1 MGSSRQPTEGV
12 PMSRFNVPVLAGIG
26 LVAFGAVVYGL
37 DSWRSGHRGGQIE
50 YILKN
55 ARQIT
60 TIDVPPLGD
69 GELVIATDVP
79 MPGARI
85 TDPDLGFSVEA
96 LSYSRSVEIFQWREY
111 KDTSSGQTQYS
122 YQKEWVGSPISS
134 ASFDSLRYRNYGSLP
149 FRDRTIRAE
158 EVTFGDLKL
167 DKAFFSS
174 FPSSSRLNVSRE
186 MYDTMPNYFQQRF
199 AILDG
204 GLFPNRSPEI
214 GDIRVRFTAVQPRQ
228 STVVGAY
235 SGGKIVP
242 AKTEAGEIA
251 ILREGNLSLDE
262 LADAEKSSNRSVGIF
277 LKIVAAMLAVSGV
290 VLAGIGIRQ
299 GGSVVPAR
307 SRA

>member
-1 MGSSRQPTEGV
+1 
-12 PMSRFNVPVLAGIG
+12 MSRFNVPVLAGIG

-37 DSWRSGHRGGQIE
+37 DSWRSGHRGGQID
-50 YILKN
+50 YVLKN

-60 TIDVPPLGD
+60 TIDVPPLED

-79 MPGARI
+79 MPSARI

-96 LSYSRSVEIFQWREY
+96 LSYSRSVEILQWREY
-111 KDTSSGQTQYS
+111 KDTSSGQPQYT

-134 ASFDSLRYRNYGSLP
+134 AFFESTRHRNRGDLP
-149 FRDRTIRAE
+149 FRDRTIQAD

-174 FPSSSRLNVSRE
+174 FPSSSRLTVSRD
-186 MYDTMPNYFQQRF
+186 MYDEMPNYFQQRF
-199 AILDG
+199 AVVDG

-214 GDIRVRFTAVQPRQ
+214 GDIRVTFTAVQPRQ

-235 SGGKIVP
+235 SGGHIVP
-242 AKTEAGEIA
+242 AKTQAGEIA

-262 LADAEKSSNRSVGIF
+262 LADAEKSSNRNVGIF
-277 LKIVAAMLAVSGV
+277 LKIVAAMLAVGGI

-299 GGSVVPAR
+299 SGSGTPL
-307 SRA
+307 RAQA